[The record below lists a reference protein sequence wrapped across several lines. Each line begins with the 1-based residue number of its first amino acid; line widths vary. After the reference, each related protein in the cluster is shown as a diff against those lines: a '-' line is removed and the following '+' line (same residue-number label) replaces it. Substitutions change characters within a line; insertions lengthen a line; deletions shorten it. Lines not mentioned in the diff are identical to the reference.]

1 MKEALLVLF
10 ERDLNKVKAELEAY
24 TDENLLWQAT
34 DTIKNSGGNLCL
46 HLVGNLKTYI
56 GQGLAKVPYV
66 RQRELE
72 FSAKNVPRPTLL
84 QELDETLAVVRK
96 GISQLD
102 QEQLQGN
109 FPIKIT
115 AEETGMVVTLLH
127 LYGHLTYHLGQLN
140 YHRRFFDR

>member
-10 ERDLNKVKAELEAY
+10 ERDLNKVKTELEAY
-24 TDENLLWQAT
+24 TDEALLWEVT
-34 DTIKNSGGNLCL
+34 DTVKNSGGNLCL
-46 HLVGNLKTYI
+46 HLIGNLKTYI
-56 GQGLAKVPYV
+56 GQGLAQEPYV

-72 FSAKNVPRPTLL
+72 FSAKDVPRTTLL
-84 QELDETLAVVRK
+84 QELDETIAVVKK
-96 GISQLD
+96 GIHQLD
-102 QEQLQGN
+102 EEQLQDN

-127 LYGHLTYHLGQLN
+127 LYGHLTYHLGQLH